1 LSADPRRSAL
11 DAEVLGWLR
20 EPDWQYDEARFD
32 ALALRAFAFQHE
44 HCTPYR
50 RFCNATGH
58 SPADVGRWQ
67 DIPAVPTGAFK
78 ELRIASFAAQHDVAL
93 FRTSGSSTARRGT
106 LHLDTLELYQASL
119 LPTLSRLL
127 FPDLAPGVRTTLRIL
142 APPPAECPDSSL
154 SHMFGCLLAAIG
166 DEHSGYDVAGGQLD
180 ADGLRR
186 ALSDAT
192 SRGMPVALLGTAS
205 SFVHLLDS
213 LEAQGEPGLAL
224 PGGSRVM
231 ETGGFKG
238 RAREVPRD
246 ELHGRISTTLGVPP
260 HAILNQYGMTEL
272 ASQFYDS
279 SLADPSGSRRKLG
292 PPWARVRLIDPES
305 GEEPA
310 PGEPGVIHVHD
321 LANTGSVCA
330 LQTADL
336 GRSIPG
342 DPRGFEVLG
351 RLAGAEQRG
360 CSIAADTMLGEAP

>member
-32 ALALRAFAFQHE
+32 ALALRAFAFQYE

-78 ELRIASFAAQHDVAL
+78 ELRIASFAAQRDVAL

-119 LPTLSRLL
+119 LPTLSQLL
-127 FPDLAPGVRTTLRIL
+127 FPDLAPGVRTTLRVL
-142 APPPAECPDSSL
+142 APPPAESPDSSL

-180 ADGLRR
+180 THGLRR

-192 SRGMPVALLGTAS
+192 SRRKPIGLLGTAF
-205 SFVHLLDS
+205 SFVHLLDA
-213 LEAQGEPGLAL
+213 LGDERLAL
-224 PGGSRVM
+224 PSGSRVM

-238 RAREVPRD
+238 RAREVPRE
-246 ELHGRISTTLGVPP
+246 ELHGRISTTLGIPP

-305 GEEPA
+305 GEEAA

-336 GRSIPG
+336 GRSIAG

-360 CSIAADTMLGEAP
+360 CSIAADTMLGEAR